1 MGLIRTG
8 AKTAYIGFLKQLHK
22 KRLHI
27 TQSVIY
33 YPIDW
38 KFGLHVKD
46 FNRMASLQLAAE
58 DIKRRS
64 IPGQVAE
71 VGVYQGSFAAHIN
84 AMFPDRKLY
93 LFDTFEGFDSR
104 DIADEEKRN
113 LSDGGQDFSQTS
125 VELVL
130 SNMPHRELCVPCKG
144 YFPETA
150 AHLDERFAFVSLDT
164 DLFAPIY
171 AGLQYFYPRL
181 NHGGVIFVHDF
192 NNSLYPGAK
201 EAVIAFCDENQ
212 IGYAQ
217 IPDGGGT
224 AVVSR

>member
-1 MGLIRTG
+1 MGVLRST
-8 AKTAYIGFLKQLHK
+8 AKTAYIGFLKQLYK

-33 YPIDW
+33 YPINW
-38 KFGLHVKD
+38 MFGLHVKD

-58 DIKRRS
+58 DIKRRN

-71 VGVYQGSFAAHIN
+71 VGVYKGSFAAFIN

-104 DIADEEKRN
+104 DLADEQQRN
-113 LSDGGQDFSQTS
+113 LYSGGQDFSETS

-130 SNMPHRELCVPCKG
+130 AELPHREQCIPCKG
-144 YFPETA
+144 YFPESA
-150 AHLDERFAFVSLDT
+150 AHIDERFAFVSLDT
-164 DLFAPIY
+164 DLYAPIY
-171 AGLQYFYPRL
+171 SGLQYFYPRL

-192 NNSLYPGAK
+192 NNALYPGAK
-201 EAVIAFCDENQ
+201 EAVIAFCDEHM

-217 IPDGGGT
+217 LPDGGGT
-224 AVVSR
+224 AVISR